1 MRTGTKTDFQNLY
14 IKIQG
19 NWYLSKKK
27 FMCKNLLEKDFQNLK
42 VGEKQNENLC
52 LCHSKIS
59 TTLFL
64 VATGSW
70 LFHWASLTKMP
81 HLGYNCTWIIGYNS
95 DHLQLFQGNL
105 QLQLQSSSG
114 GSRLLLIIMQSQS
127 LPYKFWLA
135 NVPSTKI
142 SKKKI
147 GNFIVY
153 WVCGVN
159 KMK

>member
-1 MRTGTKTDFQNLY
+1 M
-14 IKIQG
+14 KICVCAIQ
-19 NWYLSKKK
+19 
-27 FMCKNLLEKDFQNLK
+27 
-42 VGEKQNENLC
+42 
-52 LCHSKIS
+52 KIS

-70 LFHWASLTKMP
+70 LFYWASLTKMP
-81 HLGYNCTWIIGYNS
+81 HLGYDNCTWIIGYS

-127 LPYKFWLA
+127 LPYKFWSA

-147 GNFIVY
+147 GNFIVLLY
-153 WVCGVN
+153 IKLEVRLETIENVESIKWSKSRDSYARCLLRQTNG
-159 KMK
+159 

>member
-1 MRTGTKTDFQNLY
+1 MVRNRM
-14 IKIQG
+14 KICVCAIQ
-19 NWYLSKKK
+19 
-27 FMCKNLLEKDFQNLK
+27 
-42 VGEKQNENLC
+42 
-52 LCHSKIS
+52 KIS

-70 LFHWASLTKMP
+70 LFYWASLTKMP
-81 HLGYNCTWIIGYNS
+81 HLGYNCTWIIGYS

-127 LPYKFWLA
+127 LPYKFWSA

-147 GNFIVY
+147 GNFIVLLY
-153 WVCGVN
+153 IKLEVRLETIENVESIKWSKSRVSHPRCLLRQTNG
-159 KMK
+159 

>member
-1 MRTGTKTDFQNLY
+1 MLVRNSM
-14 IKIQG
+14 KICVCAIQ
-19 NWYLSKKK
+19 
-27 FMCKNLLEKDFQNLK
+27 
-42 VGEKQNENLC
+42 
-52 LCHSKIS
+52 KIS

-70 LFHWASLTKMP
+70 LFYWASLTKMP
-81 HLGYNCTWIIGYNS
+81 HLGYNCTWIIGYS

-127 LPYKFWLA
+127 LPYKFWSA

-147 GNFIVY
+147 GNFMVFIY
-153 WVCGVN
+153 KAWSLSRDSYPRCLLRQTNG
-159 KMK
+159 